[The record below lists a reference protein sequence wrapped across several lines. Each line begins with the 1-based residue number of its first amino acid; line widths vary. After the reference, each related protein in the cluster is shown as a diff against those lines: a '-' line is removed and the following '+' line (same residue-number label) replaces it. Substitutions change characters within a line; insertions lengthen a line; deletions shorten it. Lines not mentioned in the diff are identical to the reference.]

1 MMYHSWDSQNAWLRQ
16 IVADNA
22 LYVNTRTAAGLG
34 LDDGDWVWIESPHGK
49 LRCRIRTM
57 EGVEPG
63 TVWTWNAIGK
73 QGGAWG
79 LAPDAPEATT
89 GFLLN
94 HLISEHLPRRGDDG
108 RRITNSDPVTGQA
121 AWFDVRVRLTKCAP
135 GEYGTA
141 PRAPSL
147 PTSSAVPRPRVL
159 RWRGGRD
166 EVPR

>member
-1 MMYHSWDSQNAWLRQ
+1 M
-16 IVADNA
+16 
-22 LYVNTRTAAGLG
+22 NTRTAAGLG

-94 HLISEHLPRRGDDG
+94 HLISEHLPRHGDDG
-108 RRITNSDPVTGQA
+108 RRITKSDPVTGQA